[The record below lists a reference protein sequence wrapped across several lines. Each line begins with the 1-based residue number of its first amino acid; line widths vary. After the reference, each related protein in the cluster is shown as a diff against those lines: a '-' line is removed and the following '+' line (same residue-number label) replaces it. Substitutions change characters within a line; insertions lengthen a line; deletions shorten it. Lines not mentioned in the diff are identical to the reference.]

1 MESMVAWGILDAAGA
16 LHFGGAMIAAKK
28 ETREASESSAKSL
41 FSSSERATLGK
52 TDRRKHS
59 SATRRPGVCFGPR
72 SNKAR
77 KLSPDLQDSGGGTR
91 VTRRGGPSR
100 ATATARARA
109 RFQKGDDG
117 TCARAVAA
125 RTSPPRVRRGGAR
138 ARRRH
143 WRCLL
148 RRRAATGVTRFRK
161 RARSRSRDA
170 VPSKHAVRV
179 DTNVTNEALALPEP
193 RVPPWTAPSRRRA
206 RRVHEPAS
214 RLAAGRG
221 C

>member
-1 MESMVAWGILDAAGA
+1 MRRQRLGS
-16 LHFGGAMIAAKK
+16 HFF
-28 ETREASESSAKSL
+28 ERASERKQTAGNRR
-41 FSSSERATLGK
+41 ERDDAGPVNRRSFWTAEPTKLGK
-52 TDRRKHS
+52 LRQ
-59 SATRRPGVCFGPR
+59 TR
-72 SNKAR
+72 
-77 KLSPDLQDSGGGTR
+77 LSRCGGTR

-100 ATATARARA
+100 ATTTARARA

-143 WRCLL
+143 SRCLL
-148 RRRAATGVTRFRK
+148 RRRAATAVTRFRK
-161 RARSRSRDA
+161 RARSRSRGA
-170 VPSKHAVRV
+170 VPSQHAARV
-179 DTNVTNEALALPEP
+179 DANVTNEAFALPEP
-193 RVPPWTAPSRRRA
+193 RVPPRTAPSRRRA

>member
-1 MESMVAWGILDAAGA
+1 
-16 LHFGGAMIAAKK
+16 MIAARE
-28 ETREASESSAKSL
+28 ETRRVGIVSQKAS
-41 FSSSERATLGK
+41 FSFFRANARHGK
-52 TDRRKHS
+52 TDRRERS
-59 SATRRPGVCFGPR
+59 SAAFVFGRRT
-72 SNKAR
+72 NKAR
-77 KLSPDLQDSGGGTR
+77 KLRQTRLLRCGGTR

-143 WRCLL
+143 SRCLL

-161 RARSRSRDA
+161 RARSRSRGA
-170 VPSKHAVRV
+170 VPSQHAARV
-179 DTNVTNEALALPEP
+179 DANVTNEAFALPEP
-193 RVPPWTAPSRRRA
+193 RVPPRTAPSRRRA

>member
-1 MESMVAWGILDAAGA
+1 
-16 LHFGGAMIAAKK
+16 
-28 ETREASESSAKSL
+28 
-41 FSSSERATLGK
+41 
-52 TDRRKHS
+52 
-59 SATRRPGVCFGPR
+59 
-72 SNKAR
+72 
-77 KLSPDLQDSGGGTR
+77 

-100 ATATARARA
+100 ATTTARARA

-221 C
+221 CWISTPLRRNARRGRRGVRKTSRARSRGVDVPVG